1 MTYRWVRLS
10 VANLVL
16 QIYFRMSPVLL
27 PFNIKLKPL
36 ESRHNFQ
43 WFLLP
48 MPIALCVFV
57 KYLYLQRYQ
66 GFRFLLF
73 REPRMYLFSTELVK
87 QRFSVTKLLSLED
100 SGSV

>member
-16 QIYFRMSPVLL
+16 QIYFRVSPVLL

-48 MPIALCVFV
+48 MPIALYVFV

-66 GFRFLLF
+66 GFKFLLF
-73 REPRMYLFSTELVK
+73 REPHMYFFSTELVK

>member
-36 ESRHNFQ
+36 ESRH
-43 WFLLP
+43 
-48 MPIALCVFV
+48 
-57 KYLYLQRYQ
+57 
-66 GFRFLLF
+66 
-73 REPRMYLFSTELVK
+73 LFSTELVK